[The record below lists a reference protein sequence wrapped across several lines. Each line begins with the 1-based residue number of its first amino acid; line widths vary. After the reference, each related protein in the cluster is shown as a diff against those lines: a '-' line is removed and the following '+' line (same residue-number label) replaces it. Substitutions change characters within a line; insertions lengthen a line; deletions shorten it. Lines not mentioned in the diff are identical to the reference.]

1 MSSSSARLTYTVT
14 KAQWTLWLISAQ
26 KLNKRKTSLDWTP
39 LNLFSSLYHCGLD
52 PPPSSSLFSGV
63 IAVLLSR
70 TQKWSPKML
79 PSPLSPA
86 PWVVM
91 YFSLR
96 ARTLNIQYMNY
107 PVSNEYPLHGYCGVA
122 GGGRGIVSRS
132 STLNFF
138 PAKQTVG
145 REGEGWGND
154 GHCGLLL
161 FTPCHGVG
169 GFSSSFLGEVRSK
182 NDSHSYILPSTIST
196 TVTITKSYIFHYAYQ
211 MQSLVPA

>member
-1 MSSSSARLTYTVT
+1 M
-14 KAQWTLWLISAQ
+14 
-26 KLNKRKTSLDWTP
+26 
-39 LNLFSSLYHCGLD
+39 
-52 PPPSSSLFSGV
+52 
-63 IAVLLSR
+63 
-70 TQKWSPKML
+70 
-79 PSPLSPA
+79 
-86 PWVVM
+86 VM

-169 GFSSSFLGEVRSK
+169 GISSSFLGEARSK

-196 TVTITKSYIFHYAYQ
+196 TVN
-211 MQSLVPA
+211 

>member
-1 MSSSSARLTYTVT
+1 MCLAPLLDSHVT
-14 KAQWTLWLISAQ
+14 KAQWTLWYQ
-26 KLNKRKTSLDWTP
+26 HNKLNKRKTSLDWTP

-86 PWVVM
+86 PWMVM

-145 REGEGWGND
+145 REGEGWGN
-154 GHCGLLL
+154 GHCGILL

-196 TVTITKSYIFHYAYQ
+196 TVNWANNLLQYPSPTYFIMPIKCR
-211 MQSLVPA
+211 V